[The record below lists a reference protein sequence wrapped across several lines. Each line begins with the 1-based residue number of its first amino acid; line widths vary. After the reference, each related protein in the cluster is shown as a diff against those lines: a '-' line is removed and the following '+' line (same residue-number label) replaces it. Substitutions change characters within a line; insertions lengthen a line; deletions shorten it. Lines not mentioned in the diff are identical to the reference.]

1 MILQEIEGG
10 ISSPGAHSG
19 VEARLRQPPSDVC
32 VLMIDGQGT
41 IRGPVSG
48 DGSLFG
54 IDLQRLIGRPVADWI
69 HGLLLQGDCHSYN
82 LRYLAYL
89 AHFSGWRPFEGVD
102 IDGRRITIELRV
114 RMPESMSPGLFI
126 MEIRRATELR

>member
-19 VEARLRQPPSDVC
+19 VEARLRQPASDVC

-89 AHFSGWRPFEGVD
+89 AHFSGWRHFEAID
-102 IDGRRITIELRV
+102 IDAQRFAVELRV

-126 MEIRRATELR
+126 MEIRRVTELR